1 MSSLLNSYIFL
12 STLLFNI
19 LSPTHIKQHA
29 KFLFCVFNLYVFEKQ
44 WGRQN
49 MLDTMV
55 AGIPGVVPASSF
67 MYAILIAIGWLAE
80 LVGVAC

>member
-1 MSSLLNSYIFL
+1 
-12 STLLFNI
+12 
-19 LSPTHIKQHA
+19 
-29 KFLFCVFNLYVFEKQ
+29 
-44 WGRQN
+44 